1 MKVLYAAEDEKVEVS
16 QSGELIITAPN
27 GEKVI
32 GGTGDDA
39 AAAAAAPGADGA
51 DQTGGDEEMI

>member
-1 MKVLYAAEDEKVEVS
+1 LYAAEDEKVEVS
-16 QSGELIITAPN
+16 QTGELIITAPN

-39 AAAAAAPGADGA
+39 AAAAGDDAG
-51 DQTGGDEEMI
+51 QTGGDEEMI